1 LNPNQTPDLIETM
14 RADRSG
20 RIELLS
26 LHLDRLSTSALALG
40 HVYPGQAAVQSVL
53 TESFAKVLNKDPLGI
68 DAESVSITSTSHV
81 LPNDFR
87 VRLLLAPSGQLTVTI
102 VPLPALPRD
111 QRVAFSRTTLPSES
125 VWLQHKT
132 THRPW
137 YQNAMA
143 WIDAHPGYF
152 DLIYLNERGEVC
164 EGSRSSIYAKINDQW
179 VTPPTRC
186 GLLSGVQRRALLKSE
201 SIEQAVLRCDDLLGA
216 QALRLSNALRGW
228 FDVTLDPHIKD

>member
-1 LNPNQTPDLIETM
+1 M
-14 RADRSG
+14 RADRTG

-26 LHLDRLSTSALALG
+26 LHVDRLSSSARALG
-40 HVYPGQAAVQSVL
+40 HVYPGQAAIQSAL
-53 TESFAKVLNKDPLGI
+53 TDSLAKALKKHPFGV
-68 DAESVSITSTSHV
+68 DAGHGNFTSVANFEPTE
-81 LPNDFR
+81 FR
-87 VRLLLAPSGQLTVTI
+87 VRLLLAPTGQVTVTI
-102 VPLPALPRD
+102 APLPALPAG
-111 QRVAFSRTTLPSES
+111 QRVAFSRTILPSES

-137 YQNAMA
+137 YQSAMA
-143 WIDAHPGYF
+143 WIDEHPGFF
-152 DLIYLNERGEVC
+152 DLIYLNELGEVC

-186 GLLSGVQRRALLKSE
+186 GLLNGVQRRALLRSE
-201 SIEQAVLRCDDLLGA
+201 PIEEAVLRCNDLLGA